1 MRGGLPH
8 AIEST
13 WYLTE
18 AILTDESLPGSI
30 SAFAVKSCYCTAICR
45 FVTGL
50 LDSEQDSYH
59 KQSMYNRARQLNL
72 PASLV
77 ELRHEVTH
85 GEIPSLV
92 VLRQSALR
100 SLDWL
105 RHDYWRHLGEDNTDT
120 ASRTREQAISRN
132 NLKDLLK
139 SHVRTFMTIRDVP
152 DSNRRAT
159 LIQEA
164 IDATLECL
172 RVCVD
177 GTRELRELVHVCV
190 HDETVSMGKQE
201 CGIYAPCNW
210 MTTDNYSHEP
220 LSEFSLQMWDSVLQ
234 TLALRHIGFLQMLS
248 DELFERLAQPLAG
261 NAATGDPK
269 EAALM
274 WLEHIYTSKDWR
286 KAFKQSGLD
295 ELRMVSL
302 CLQSSHLWTLR
313 LASSITNCPEN
324 VRLRRVFGDRIAK
337 ALEDGEDRGG
347 TSAGQFA
354 SSFKESIPEGF
365 SGWQR
370 STRFEMG
377 QQIGVR

>member
-18 AILTDESLPGSI
+18 AILTDNSLPSSI

-50 LDSEQDSYH
+50 VDSEQDSFH

-77 ELRHEVTH
+77 ELRHEITH

-92 VLRQSALR
+92 VLRQSTLR

-105 RHDYWRHLGEDNTDT
+105 RHDYWKHLGEDNIDM
-120 ASRTREQAISRN
+120 ALRNHEQAMSRN

-139 SHVRTFMTIRDVP
+139 SHVQSFMVIREITGSQRTAALT
-152 DSNRRAT
+152 
-159 LIQEA
+159 QEA

-172 RVCVD
+172 KVCVVD
-177 GTRELRELVHVCV
+177 KHELHGLVYLFV
-190 HDETVSMGKQE
+190 HDQNVNIGKQGY
-201 CGIYAPCNW
+201 GIHAPRILT
-210 MTTDNYSHEP
+210 MADSYSHELP
-220 LSEFSLQMWDSVLQ
+220 SNFLLQTWDPVLQ
-234 TLALRHIGFLQMLS
+234 TLVLRHTGFLQMLS
-248 DELFERLAQPLAG
+248 DELFEQLVIPFADD
-261 NAATGDPK
+261 AAMGASK
-269 EAALM
+269 EAVFL

-286 KAFKQSGLD
+286 RAFRQGGLD
-295 ELRMVSL
+295 EFRMVSS
-302 CLQSSHLWTLR
+302 CLQVPHQWTLR
-313 LASSITNCPEN
+313 LATSITNCPEN
-324 VRLRRVFGDRIAK
+324 VRLRQVFGNRVAT
-337 ALEDGEDRGG
+337 ALESDGDAGATSVGEATSSSIESVQEDFR
-347 TSAGQFA
+347 
-354 SSFKESIPEGF
+354 
-365 SGWQR
+365 GWQR

-377 QQIGVR
+377 KWIGVR